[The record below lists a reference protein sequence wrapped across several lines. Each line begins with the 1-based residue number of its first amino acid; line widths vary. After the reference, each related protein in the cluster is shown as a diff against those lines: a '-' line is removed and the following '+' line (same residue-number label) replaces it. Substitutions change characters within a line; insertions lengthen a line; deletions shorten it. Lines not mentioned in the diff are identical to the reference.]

1 MIDINLI
8 ATRRAQRQRA
18 IALMRLAF
26 YGLLG
31 LGVVLV
37 LLYFWMTFEINY
49 VQARIQ
55 DAEASLQDPTVQ
67 ENIKQINTL
76 DSQIAILGP
85 KVKVLKKVHDSES
98 RWIEVVRDIGAAVPA
113 NVGITAFTSRRVD
126 RGQQISL
133 SGAAASQSL
142 IGAYMLAVQSDAW
155 AGPLQL
161 VQADTSRSAKNSNLV
176 NFELTIPLKE
186 PIGVE
191 SLTKVSSD
199 SAEQSGDANDKSK

>member
-1 MIDINLI
+1 
-8 ATRRAQRQRA
+8 
-18 IALMRLAF
+18 
-26 YGLLG
+26 
-31 LGVVLV
+31 
-37 LLYFWMTFEINY
+37 

-55 DAEASLQDPTVQ
+55 DAEASLQDPAVQ

-76 DSQIAILGP
+76 DSQLAILGP

-98 RWIEVVRDIGAAVPA
+98 RWIEVVRDIGAAIPA

-133 SGAAASQSL
+133 SGVAASQSL
-142 IGAYMLAVQSDAW
+142 IGAYMLAVQGDAW

-161 VQADTSRSAKNSNLV
+161 VQADTSRSKNSNLV